1 MELTELTEIET
12 GKKPVPEHLAARLA
26 QFEELD
32 RQKEWADLYRITHQA
47 TNGPDTGAIWDEI
60 QYYRGRAAEQVGEW
74 GIGAFS
80 WLWCAQQDGIT
91 EDEAVLRLN
100 HGILCYIRNGELD
113 LAEKTLFDEI
123 ADWPEG
129 DFSSV
134 FEEFRRMNF
143 LLCFN
148 KPEDEWLASLIEVT
162 AGMECELDRAH
173 EWSKELQ
180 ELPPCCLSD
189 IIHRMTTGE
198 FMILYELC
206 RNPALEEIISR
217 VMSERASRYIQR
229 DREYYRYK
237 CDLPCFTLK
246 EALWVKRKADRLA
259 RVSRAMRQSDE
270 YDLPAECYATIPR
283 LAP

>member
-12 GKKPVPEHLAARLA
+12 RKKSVPEHLVPLLL
-26 QFEELD
+26 QFEALD
-32 RQKEWADLYRITHQA
+32 KQQDWEALFRITNQA

-91 EDEAVLRLN
+91 AEEAVRRLN

-113 LAEKTLFDEI
+113 LAEKTLFDEM
-123 ADWPEG
+123 ADWPKG

-134 FEEFRRMNF
+134 FEEFHRINF
-143 LLCFN
+143 QLCFH
-148 KPEDEWLASLIEVT
+148 KPKDEWLASLIEAPV
-162 AGMECELDRAH
+162 GMECESDIAH

-180 ELPPCCLSD
+180 DLSPRCLCD

-198 FMILYELC
+198 FMILFELC
-206 RNPALEEIISR
+206 RNPALEKSIAS
-217 VMSERASRYIQR
+217 VMSERAFRYIQR
-229 DREYYRYK
+229 DREFCSCK
-237 CDLPCFTLK
+237 FDSPCFALK
-246 EALWVKRKADRLA
+246 KALQVKRKADRLA
-259 RVSRAMRQSDE
+259 RVSCAMRQSDE
-270 YDLPAECYATIPR
+270 YGLPAEFYSTIPR
-283 LAP
+283 LVP